1 MNIFKNKNFYFLLVI
16 LGFTPSCWNK
26 KKKSIVKTIPVAIT
40 AEETCNTIPTQDLPI
55 DNCTD
60 CSTETDNITNGPVE
74 CFDLAEEDNPFENNN
89 SNSKEI
95 SLSPTIEEEDNIGKT
110 FDAETK
116 KNLFKTVYFN
126 YDQYSIRNDQLGALS
141 YNLQQAKDLVQQNNM
156 LVIEG
161 HACNSAGTDQYNMM
175 LSEDRA
181 KSIARY
187 FIANGIDKSNIQT
200 VGFGCKIPIIEYGNK
215 EQQAPNRRVEI
226 KSYLKI

>member
-1 MNIFKNKNFYFLLVI
+1 MNIFKNKNLYFLLVI

-26 KKKSIVKTIPVAIT
+26 KKKSIVKTMPTSII
-40 AEETCNTIPTQDLPI
+40 AEESCNTQSAQDI
-55 DNCTD
+55 TDNCIN
-60 CSTETDNITNGPVE
+60 CSTETANMPNGPVD

-89 SNSKEI
+89 NNFREI
-95 SLSPTIEEEDNIGKT
+95 SLSPTIDVEDNT
-110 FDAETK
+110 D
-116 KNLFKTVYFN
+116 KNFGTESQKNAFKTVYFN
-126 YDQYSIRNDQLGALS
+126 YDQYNIKNDQLGALS
-141 YNLQQAKDLVQQNNM
+141 YNLEQATDLVKQNNM

-161 HACNSAGTDQYNMM
+161 HACNSAGTAQYNMM

-200 VGFGCKIPIIEYGNK
+200 VGFGCKIPIVEYGNK

-226 KSYLKI
+226 KAYPKI